1 MRSTRRVRRRGPR
14 SHVARERRRARR
26 EHLDDRTGR
35 SDRPS
40 TDSDLGD
47 HPDEFPQ
54 GKVCHDPPPQVVPG
68 FSPVREVEDYHEV
81 VPPANACGQSQAA
94 DFTTESF
101 TFLFLNIQG
110 YVSHDAELSA
120 LIESCDFPTFVGL
133 NETFFPG
140 EGILKEVD
148 LKGYTKVSRLD
159 RRDGSGWGGI
169 MLFAKEGY
177 QDFIV
182 HVGDSEVAERSWHIL
197 HTDRGLVSL
206 CLWYR
211 PPNRGEIDSIST
223 LPHELDQFAKDV
235 CGHIIVGDLNVHQES
250 WLKHSSD
257 GNTTEGKE
265 LHAFCRERGL
275 DERVRKPTRGNNLL
289 DLVLTDLASLV
300 KCRVISGISDHEAV
314 LSTFEFPLPE
324 VAAHEREVFLFNKAR
339 WGEMREE
346 LCKTDWSTIILEGD
360 ADGSSERFT
369 EFLLDVCGRYIPR
382 KRIHDRAESHPWL
395 DDNCRRL
402 IWRKRSARGTVDFV
416 LRRDECSRGLVK
428 AYNAFAARTRD
439 KLQQMGS
446 SSRGWWK
453 VAKSLMS
460 ASSVRSTVPPLL
472 RCDGSWAT
480 TSKEKADLFSEV
492 FASKSS
498 LDDAEENEFSEIL
511 EMDNVKMGNGFLAIR
526 RRYVRSVL
534 KGLNENSGTGP
545 DLLASR
551 VLRRCRSALELPIL
565 LLARVIVASGRWPQT
580 WRLHWVVPLYKK
592 KSKADA
598 ANYRGIHLTPQL
610 SKVIERVVGKA
621 FLPWIYRHDK
631 FGTNQY
637 AYGQGKSHRDA
648 LAVNVFSWLLK
659 LEEGDIVAL
668 YCSDVS
674 GAFDRVRR
682 ERLLAKL
689 SASGIHPTI
698 LRFLASWLED
708 RKSVVVVN
716 GDSSAERI
724 LANSVFQGTVL
735 GPPLWN
741 LFYLDACLAVRRLE
755 FTDVVFADDFNAWKT
770 FTQGTAID
778 DMLAECLQ
786 CQDSLHS
793 WGRAN
798 SVKFD
803 PSKESFH
810 VLHRTRAHGDD
821 FCFWEF
827 CSTASFEC
835 TVPCHVC
842 PGRRDGGSKQFC
854 DRGDFFTRG
863 IWSIFTNRLCC
874 RT

>member
-182 HVGDSEVAERSWHIL
+182 HVGDSEAAERSWHIL

-428 AYNAFAARTRD
+428 AYNAFVARTRD

-480 TSKEKADLFSEV
+480 TSKEKADLLSDV
-492 FASKSS
+492 FALKSS

-621 FLPWIYRHDK
+621 FLPWIYRYDK

-698 LRFLASWLED
+698 QRFLASWLED

-724 LANSVFQGTVL
+724 LANSVFQGQCL
-735 GPPLWN
+735 GLRCGICSIWTLVWQCDGSSSPTSSLPTTSMHGKRSHKVQQSTICWRNASSARIRCIRGGERTLLSLTRPRN
-741 LFYLDACLAVRRLE
+741 RSTY
-755 FTDVVFADDFNAWKT
+755 FTEPERMAT
-770 FTQGTAID
+770 
-778 DMLAECLQ
+778 M
-786 CQDSLHS
+786 
-793 WGRAN
+793 
-798 SVKFD
+798 
-803 PSKESFH
+803 
-810 VLHRTRAHGDD
+810 
-821 FCFWEF
+821 FCFWGF